1 MQRIGAAI
9 ASAAAGAAMI
19 AATAATPAQSAEM
32 RPIITYD
39 AAKSM
44 IEACVSL
51 ADASGWRMHI
61 AIMNNT
67 GDLVAYM
74 RMDDSIY
81 LSKEISIAKA
91 RTSASF
97 PGPSEAFAGLAFGE
111 NGPTPFAFLPNDIVF
126 FAGGLP
132 IMSGEAHIGG
142 IGVSGA
148 QADEDKAC
156 AQAGLDAAAAAGH
169 I

>member
-1 MQRIGAAI
+1 
-9 ASAAAGAAMI
+9 MI

-32 RPIITYD
+32 RPIITYN

-51 ADASGWRMHI
+51 AESSGWRMHI
-61 AIMNNT
+61 

-81 LSKEISIAKA
+81 LSKDISIAKA

-97 PGPSEAFAGLAFGE
+97 PGPSEAFAGFAFGE
-111 NGPTPFAFLPNDIVF
+111 NGPTPFAFLPNEIVF

-132 IMSGEAHIGG
+132 IMSGEAHMGG

-169 I
+169 L